1 MRIYHPKKSFGLQQ
15 WPAVNLK
22 NNYYTV
28 SDLNKRIEEALDEI
42 RPFLANDG
50 GDVSLE
56 GVEGATVKVKFHGAC
71 VGCKVS
77 DFTLKGGIEATI
89 KRYVPEIDRVIAV
102 DA

>member
-1 MRIYHPKKSFGLQQ
+1 M
-15 WPAVNLK
+15 
-22 NNYYTV
+22 

-71 VGCKVS
+71 VGVKSVILL
-77 DFTLKGGIEATI
+77 LK
-89 KRYVPEIDRVIAV
+89 AV
-102 DA
+102 

>member
-1 MRIYHPKKSFGLQQ
+1 M
-15 WPAVNLK
+15 
-22 NNYYTV
+22 
-28 SDLNKRIEEALDEI
+28 SDLNERIEKALDEV

-56 GVEGATVKVKFHGAC
+56 GVEGTTVKVKFHGSC

-77 DFTLKGGIEATI
+77 DFTLKGGIETTI
-89 KRYVPEIDRVIAV
+89 KKYVPEIDRVIAV